1 MSAKSRREKEL
12 FLKGKYYN
20 PTLIQNEIQ
29 INTLKKEQESKEA
42 KNLKEKYL
50 SSMKYDI
57 EMNKKKRDDE
67 VNLYFKNQKKFDLF
81 KEAERVI
88 DVNKKFVEE
97 RTKMDKQKNE
107 KFQFVSTDHYQ
118 NYILN
123 REVYKFF

>member
-67 VNLYFKNQKKFDLF
+67 VNLYFKN
-81 KEAERVI
+81 
-88 DVNKKFVEE
+88 
-97 RTKMDKQKNE
+97 
-107 KFQFVSTDHYQ
+107 
-118 NYILN
+118 
-123 REVYKFF
+123 